1 MTRAER
7 GEVYENEDIPWFW
20 QPVLDKVRLEIELLI
35 FSLKKVY
42 EISNGERERALKSKK
57 WERSSICFLLLL

>member
-7 GEVYENEDIPWFW
+7 EVYKNEDIPCFW
-20 QPVLDKVRLEIELLI
+20 QPVIDKLRLEIELLI
-35 FSLKKVY
+35 FSLKKLH

-57 WERSSICFLLLL
+57 WERSSICFLVFL